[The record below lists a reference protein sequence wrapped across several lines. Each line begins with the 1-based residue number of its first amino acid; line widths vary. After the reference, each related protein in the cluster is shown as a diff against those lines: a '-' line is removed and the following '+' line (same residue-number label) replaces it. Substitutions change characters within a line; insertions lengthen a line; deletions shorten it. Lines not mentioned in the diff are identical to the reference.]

1 MVIRL
6 MIILIRL
13 KINNQPIFKKMKKII
28 RLTESDLTRIVKRVI
43 KEQEEEWKSAP
54 AKGNDHLNDIFDEIQ
69 TIADY
74 VRDTYEFSNKM
85 RDFYSD
91 YEEELDELT
100 DEEYTR
106 LEYFV
111 DKMYREV
118 EMDKDNMNDDDDDE
132 FDDEDEY

>member
-1 MVIRL
+1 
-6 MIILIRL
+6 
-13 KINNQPIFKKMKKII
+13 MKKII

-43 KEQEEEWKSAP
+43 KEQEDEEWKSAP
-54 AKGNDHLNDIFDEIQ
+54 AKGNDHLNEIFDEIQ
-69 TIADY
+69 AIADY

-85 RDFYSD
+85 RDFYSN

-118 EMDKDNMNDDDDDE
+118 EMDKDNMNDDDDE

>member
-1 MVIRL
+1 
-6 MIILIRL
+6 
-13 KINNQPIFKKMKKII
+13 MKKII

>member
-118 EMDKDNMNDDDDDE
+118 EMDKDNMNDDDDE
-132 FDDEDEY
+132 FDNEDEY